1 MTSSFTRLLTKT
13 ATVKRAEIVSG
24 KRGGTPETVISNLP
38 CMPLM
43 PVDAETRNRLALD
56 TPHQLMQTM
65 IPGTYSVRRGDVLT
79 LEGVDYPVATVEPW
93 PFKSGDPRTRLIL
106 EKLEV

>member
-13 ATVKRAEIVSG
+13 ASVSRATLSGG
-24 KRGGTPETVISNLP
+24 KRSTPTVVIVALP

>member
-13 ATVKRAEIVSG
+13 ASVKRAAISGG
-24 KRGGTPETVISNLP
+24 KRGDPTTVIASLS

-43 PVDAETRNRLALD
+43 PVDAETRNRLYLD
-56 TPHQLMQTM
+56 TPHQLYQTM
-65 IPGTYSVRRGDVLT
+65 VAGTQTIKRGDVVT
-79 LEGVDYPVATVEPW
+79 VDGVDYPVATVEPW

-106 EKLEV
+106 EKLET